1 MQVLHVAT
9 PTGCHAY
16 RMRKTEQNHPF
27 PCSIYR
33 LLCDSIEF
41 SYVAAITVM
50 VSSPRA
56 SAYNVRLLTT
66 LH

>member
-1 MQVLHVAT
+1 
-9 PTGCHAY
+9 
-16 RMRKTEQNHPF
+16 MRITEQNHPF

-41 SYVAAITVM
+41 SYVKAITVM

-56 SAYNVRLLTT
+56 GAYNVRLLTT
-66 LH
+66 LN